1 MSCIDVYKR
10 EWNLRGPECFAGKVR
25 HDNAVLTSREEDGW
39 VVKLGVDFSNDVD
52 GLCLEFL

>member
-1 MSCIDVYKR
+1 MPCIDVYER
-10 EWNLRGPECFAGKVR
+10 EWNLRREEGFARQMGN
-25 HDNAVLTSREEDGW
+25 DNAVLTAREKDGW